1 MSIDLEFEPFEKDKD
16 NSTKEEDECFEKI
29 SKLIKYYNKYFELR
43 DIDLKIYKILERK
56 KIDSNI
62 FSERKKIKEET
73 HEEALAVVDM
83 KIDGSWYR
91 MFNQIEGYKIAN
103 KDFNKSLKDLGY
115 YYKMVCGWSAGFYK
129 IEKE

>member
-1 MSIDLEFEPFEKDKD
+1 MNVLLSKFEHKLSEYP
-16 NSTKEEDECFEKI
+16 EEDRERII
-29 SKLIKYYNKYFELR
+29 SSARWSWEQHGVQKRASGELYFTHPLQVA
-43 DIDLKIYKILERK
+43 DIL
-56 KIDSNI
+56 
-62 FSERKKIKEET
+62 
-73 HEEALAVVDM
+73 VDM